1 MKTKKPTEET
11 VTVEVPE
18 AVQEEAR
25 SIVTGAFRLFADH
38 TQRMTDDLAEFN
50 KNRQEVSKSIDS
62 GIRRTSGRII

>member
-1 MKTKKPTEET
+1 MSAKKPSEET

-50 KNRQEVSKSIDS
+50 EKRRKSSESID
-62 GIRRTSGRII
+62 GGVRRTRGRIV